1 MTRQSAAKR
10 ASPKPVKAN
19 PAALRRTMEQT
30 MLAISRLLEKNEFAD
45 IDEVNEFLETLNG
58 ADPQSMPHPAGP
70 LSASE
75 EAQELAYDAM
85 EARTEAQARKLAKRA
100 LAKDPNCIDA
110 LIVLTSIEATSPKQ
124 AIEGLQRAVAA
135 GERSLGARLF
145 KENKGHFWGLLET
158 RPYMRARQQLA
169 EMLTEAGL
177 LQDAISHYE
186 AMLELNP
193 NDNQGVREPLLGL
206 YLQTGSSD
214 AAAKL
219 LKTYEK
225 DASATFA
232 WGRVLERF
240 LAHDLQAAA
249 ASLKSARKGNR
260 FVELYMTA
268 QRPFPKEMPGSYA
281 MGSAEEAILSLES
294 LALAWTAHP
303 EAMLWLLTQ
312 ILGDQPETRLAR
324 RGKKRLIQ

>member
-1 MTRQSAAKR
+1 
-10 ASPKPVKAN
+10 
-19 PAALRRTMEQT
+19 

-206 YLQTGSSD
+206 YLRIGD
-214 AAAKL
+214 LDRAGKL
-219 LKTYEK
+219 LRRYKR

-240 LAHDLQAAA
+240 LAADMEAATA
-249 ASLKSARKGNR
+249 ALKTARKENP
-260 FVELYMTA
+260 FMELYMSA
-268 QRPFPKEMPGSYA
+268 QRTFPKDMPDSYA
-281 MGSAEEAILSLES
+281 MGSPEEAIVSLET
-294 LALAWTAHP
+294 LAPAWMAHP
-303 EAMLWLLTQ
+303 EAMFWLLTQ
-312 ILGDQPETRLAR
+312 VLAEQPESRPAR
-324 RGKKRLIQ
+324 RGNRSNKGFIQ